1 MDVSQL
7 FEQFSN
13 AQHLERMVIE
23 DRLHELE
30 QEDPPL
36 TDKQLE
42 DERRAFAEKCDAEDA
57 AQTEE
62 EADANFAWDHGG
74 AR

>member
-1 MDVSQL
+1 MDVSHL
-7 FEQFSN
+7 FELFSQ

-23 DRLHELE
+23 DRLEELE

-42 DERRAFAEKCDAEDA
+42 DERRAFAEECDNES
-57 AQTEE
+57 Q
-62 EADANFAWDHGG
+62 
-74 AR
+74 R

>member
-23 DRLHELE
+23 DRLDELE
-30 QEDPPL
+30 QEDPPIPP
-36 TDKQLE
+36 TVE
-42 DERRAFAEKCDAEDA
+42 EGVADEPQR
-57 AQTEE
+57 
-62 EADANFAWDHGG
+62 
-74 AR
+74 

>member
-7 FEQFSN
+7 FEQFSQ
-13 AQHLERMVIE
+13 ALHLERMVIE

-36 TDKQLE
+36 PPTV
-42 DERRAFAEKCDAEDA
+42 
-57 AQTEE
+57 EE
-62 EADANFAWDHGG
+62 EVADEPQ
-74 AR
+74 R

>member
-23 DRLHELE
+23 DRLEELE
-30 QEDPPL
+30 KEDQPL
-36 TDKQLE
+36 TP
-42 DERRAFAEKCDAEDA
+42 
-57 AQTEE
+57 TEE
-62 EADANFAWDHGG
+62 EEVAHDPQ
-74 AR
+74 R